1 MQKCLTYTILND
13 MFREYNTGLKN
24 RTVKVGP
31 LLDKILA
38 GFGLAHNLGGWR
50 IVNRW
55 PEIVGDKI
63 AEVSKAIRFSD
74 DTLMVSVKDAAWR
87 QQLSMEVDRILKE
100 IHAVP
105 GGKAV
110 KKIHF
115 VS

>member
-1 MQKCLTYTILND
+1 MINMTK
-13 MFREYNTGLKN
+13 TGLKN
-24 RTVKVGP
+24 KAVRVGP
-31 LLDKILA
+31 LLDKVLA
-38 GFGLAHNLGGWR
+38 GMGLAHNLGGWR

-63 AEVSKAIRFSD
+63 AGVSQAIRFSD
-74 DTLMVSVKDAAWR
+74 DTLLVSVRDASWR
-87 QQLSMEVDRILKE
+87 QQLALEVDRILKE
-100 IHAVP
+100 IHTVP

>member
-1 MQKCLTYTILND
+1 MKNA
-13 MFREYNTGLKN
+13 GLHKQA
-24 RTVKVGP
+24 VKVGP
-31 LLDKILA
+31 LLDKVLA

-50 IVNRW
+50 IVHRW

-63 AEVSKAIRFSD
+63 AGVSNAVRFSD
-74 DTLMVSVKDAAWR
+74 DTLLVSVRDASWR
-87 QQLSMEVDRILKE
+87 QQLSLEVDRILKE
-100 IHAVP
+100 IHSIP

>member
-1 MQKCLTYTILND
+1 

-74 DTLMVSVKDAAWR
+74 DTLMVSRQGCRLAAAIVHGSGPDPEGNTCRPRWK
-87 QQLSMEVDRILKE
+87 S
-100 IHAVP
+100 
-105 GGKAV
+105 G
-110 KKIHF
+110 
-115 VS
+115 